1 MRRLRTSLSWERLLL
16 AASPLALLALAVAV
30 VAAVEPRV
38 LDGSNPKDI
47 VTQASPIA
55 ILALGAMVV
64 LLTGGIDLSAGY
76 GVAMVAVIMVGAMSD
91 GTSLVEAIAI
101 AVGVGLALGLVN
113 GVLVGVVRIPAF
125 IATLATFGA
134 VQGVALSQAKS
145 ATMIVSDPTLL
156 RIGTGTLLGIPSPI
170 VIAAVVAVV
179 LAVLLR
185 QTRFGVRTYALGSEE
200 PEAARLSGV
209 PVARHLVLVYA
220 LAGVLTAIT
229 AVVLAGRAGVV
240 APNLGGISLLLDAIA
255 ATILG
260 GTSIFGGRGTVL
272 GTLLGAIVIAL
283 ITNALRV
290 SGADASSLDLW
301 RGAIIGVAL
310 TVDAGL
316 QVLRRRLEDREVAR
330 AADGDVGSMAARA

>member
-1 MRRLRTSLSWERLLL
+1 MSARTSAALQRALVVGSPVLLL
-16 AASPLALLALAVAV
+16 GLVVAV
-30 VAAVEPRV
+30 IAVVEPRV
-38 LDGSNPKDI
+38 LEGSNPKEV
-47 VTQASPIA
+47 VTQAAPIA

-64 LLTGGIDLSAGY
+64 LITAGIDLSAAS
-76 GVAMVAVIMVGAMSD
+76 GVAMVAVSTVAAMS
-91 GTSLVEAIAI
+91 GGAGLVEAIA
-101 AVGVGLALGLVN
+101 VGVLLGLALGLVN

-134 VQGVALSQAKS
+134 VQGVTLTQAKS
-145 ATMIVSDPTLL
+145 GTLIVSDPTLL
-156 RIGTGTLLGIPSPI
+156 RIGTGTLFGIPSPI
-170 VIAAVVAVV
+170 VIAAVVAAVM
-179 LAVLLR
+179 AVLLR
-185 QTRFGVRTYALGSEE
+185 MTRFGVRTYALGSQE

-209 PVARHLVLVYA
+209 PVARHLVLVYT
-220 LAGVLTAIT
+220 LAGLLTAIT

-240 APNLGGISLLLDAIA
+240 APNIGGISLLLDAIA

-260 GTSIFGGRGTVL
+260 GTSIFGGRGSVV

-301 RGAIIGVAL
+301 RGAIIGMAL

-316 QVLRRRLEDREVAR
+316 QLVRRRLEDRQVAAVRDAEVHPV
-330 AADGDVGSMAARA
+330 AAA